1 MIILVLNCGSS
12 SIKYKVLDMKTEKD
26 YTILAQGIVER
37 IGLEMGIVTHKRLIG
52 DKEKYKKDLPVPN
65 HTVGIKIILDLLT
78 DGKWG
83 VLESLTQIQS
93 VGHRVAQGGKYYK
106 ESVLINDSVK
116 NNIRKLAELAPLHN
130 PAHLLGIDAVEKL
143 LPHAY
148 QVAVFDTAFHQTM
161 PEHAYMYAIPVELYE
176 KYDIRRY
183 GFHGTSHKFVARKG
197 CELTGLDFNK
207 AKVITCH
214 LGNGSSITAVD
225 GGKSIDTSMGFTPL
239 EGLIMGTRTGDI
251 DPSSVT
257 FLQEKEGWTAAQTND
272 FLNKKCGL
280 LGLFG
285 ESSDCRDIDEA
296 VLKGNKRAILAQ
308 NAFAYRVLKY
318 IGAYTAAMNGADLI
332 VFTGGIG
339 ENDSMIRHFIGTR
352 LGFLGVSFDQEKN
365 KTVRGQNA
373 ILSTNGTKTQVVV
386 ISTDEELV
394 IATDTLNLTN
404 KK

>member
-12 SIKYKVLDMKTEKD
+12 SIKYKVLDMRAEKD
-26 YTILAQGIVER
+26 YSILAQGIVER

-52 DKEKYKKDLPVPN
+52 EKEKFKKELPIPH
-65 HTVGIKIILDLLT
+65 HTVGIQGILNMLT
-78 DGKWG
+78 DQKWG
-83 VLESLTQIQS
+83 VLESLTQIKA

-106 ESVLINDSVK
+106 DSVEIDEGVK
-116 NNIRKLAELAPLHN
+116 NNIKKLAGLAPLHN
-130 PAHLLGIDAVEKL
+130 PANLLGIDAVEKL
-143 LPHAY
+143 LPHAH

-161 PEHAYMYAIPVELYE
+161 PDHAYMYAIPVELYE

-183 GFHGTSHKFVARKG
+183 GFHGTSHKYVARKG
-197 CELTGLDFNK
+197 CELAGLDFNK

-214 LGNGSSITAVD
+214 LGNGSSMAAVD

-251 DPSSVT
+251 DPSIVT

-280 LGLFG
+280 LGLYG
-285 ESSDCRDIDEA
+285 PSSDCRDIENA
-296 VLKGNKRAILAQ
+296 VVQGDKRAILAQ
-308 NAFAYRVLKY
+308 HAFAYRVLKY

-339 ENDSMIRHFIGTR
+339 ENDTVIRQIIGTR

-365 KTVRGQNA
+365 KTVHGENA
-373 ILSTNGTKTQVVV
+373 ILSTNGTRTQVVV

-394 IATDTLNLTN
+394 IATDTFNLTN
-404 KK
+404 HK

>member
-1 MIILVLNCGSS
+1 
-12 SIKYKVLDMKTEKD
+12 
-26 YTILAQGIVER
+26 
-37 IGLEMGIVTHKRLIG
+37 
-52 DKEKYKKDLPVPN
+52 
-65 HTVGIKIILDLLT
+65 
-78 DGKWG
+78 
-83 VLESLTQIQS
+83 
-93 VGHRVAQGGKYYK
+93 
-106 ESVLINDSVK
+106 
-116 NNIRKLAELAPLHN
+116 
-130 PAHLLGIDAVEKL
+130 
-143 LPHAY
+143 
-148 QVAVFDTAFHQTM
+148 M

-251 DPSSVT
+251 DPSIVT
-257 FLQEKEGWTAAQTND
+257 FLQEKEGWTATQTND

-280 LGLFG
+280 LGLYG
-285 ESSDCRDIDEA
+285 PSSDCRDIENA
-296 VLKGNKRAILAQ
+296 VTQGDKRAILAQ
-308 NAFAYRVLKY
+308 HAFAYRVLKY

-339 ENDSMIRHFIGTR
+339 ENDTVIRHIIGTR

-365 KTVRGQNA
+365 KTVRGENA
-373 ILSTNGTKTQVVV
+373 ILSTNGTRTQVVV

-394 IATDTLNLTN
+394 IATDTFNLTN
-404 KK
+404 HK